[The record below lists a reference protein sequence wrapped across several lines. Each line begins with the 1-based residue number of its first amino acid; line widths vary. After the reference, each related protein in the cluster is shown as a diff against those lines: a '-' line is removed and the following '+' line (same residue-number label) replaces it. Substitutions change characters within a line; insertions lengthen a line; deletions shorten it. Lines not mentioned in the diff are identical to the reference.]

1 MLPGFSVACRHDL
14 ELGGPRRYP
23 PSEIVR
29 PVRLLN
35 RSKRGL
41 RGDWRP
47 ADPTTRFL
55 AESLPIDEG
64 PLPGCPL
71 PKLAGNSPFPATTFG
86 PFGPLCRG
94 RGTAASRHWFAS
106 RLPWRRRQVRHRR
119 LVAEA
124 PKSPPDR
131 PGRREVWNWEPDGS
145 AGAPNPGTSQRNAR
159 RFRRPSRTRRAR
171 GDRTERPKGDRR
183 AQGVYANGWG
193 SRYRPDTRRSAP
205 ARRAKEVRTGTN

>member
-131 PGRREVWNWEPDGS
+131 PGRREVWNWGAGRERWSPESGHLTEERSEIQEAQQNPAGS
-145 AGAPNPGTSQRNAR
+145 WRPN
-159 RFRRPSRTRRAR
+159 RA
-171 GDRTERPKGDRR
+171 PKGRS
-183 AQGVYANGWG
+183 QGPGRLRERLG
-193 SRYRPDTRRSAP
+193 
-205 ARRAKEVRTGTN
+205 